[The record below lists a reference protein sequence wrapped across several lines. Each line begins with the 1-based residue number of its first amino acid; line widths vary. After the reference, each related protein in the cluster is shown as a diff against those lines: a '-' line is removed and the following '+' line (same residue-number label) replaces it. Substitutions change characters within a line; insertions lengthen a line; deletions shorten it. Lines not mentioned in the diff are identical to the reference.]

1 MIFSSKLDLP
11 SFFKYCFLRLCLN
24 AFRLVILLISSGTL
38 FHSAG
43 PMKDMTFWGVR
54 STVSVEDN
62 YA

>member
-1 MIFSSKLDLP
+1 MMLIMIFSSKLDLP

-43 PMKDMTFWGVR
+43 PMKDMAF
-54 STVSVEDN
+54 
-62 YA
+62 